1 MQLSKYPRVKLIHSP
16 TPLEYLENLT
26 QHLDGPDIYIK
37 RDDCTGLAFGGNKS
51 RKLEFLIGD
60 ALKNKADVVITAG
73 AVQSNHCRQTAAAA
87 TKFGM
92 ECIIVA
98 KPSWSKE
105 YNGNLFLDELLGA
118 KLVLLEEDNEALDQ
132 GGKLSMEET
141 IENLMAD
148 LKTKGKNPYYI
159 PVGGSNS
166 IGSLGYISMTMELIA
181 QANEMGIEIGS
192 MVAASGSGGTQTGMI
207 LGADVEK
214 SGIQTVGMAI
224 SSDATVVIPKLKDL
238 CNQTSEYYELG
249 LSYEEKDIIF
259 NDNYIGEGYGI
270 PSEEMIEAVKL
281 LARKEGIILDPV
293 YSGKAFAGMVDLIK
307 KGYFDKSKAVVFIHT
322 GGTPALFV
330 YSDSFREY
338 IQN

>member
-60 ALKNKADVVITAG
+60 ALKNKADVIITAG

-224 SSDATVVIPKLKDL
+224 SSDATIVIPKLKEL
-238 CNQTSEYYELG
+238 CNQTSDYYELG

>member
-60 ALKNKADVVITAG
+60 ALKNKADVIITAG

-224 SSDATVVIPKLKDL
+224 SSDATIVIPKLKDL
-238 CNQTSEYYELG
+238 CNQTSDYYELG
-249 LSYEEKDIIF
+249 LSYDEKDIIF

>member
-60 ALKNKADVVITAG
+60 ALKNKADVIITAG

-224 SSDATVVIPKLKDL
+224 SSDATIVIPKLKDL
-238 CNQTSEYYELG
+238 CNQTSDYYELG

>member
-60 ALKNKADVVITAG
+60 ALKNKADVIITAG

-224 SSDATVVIPKLKDL
+224 SSDATIVIPKLKDL
-238 CNQTSEYYELG
+238 CNQTSDYYELG
-249 LSYEEKDIIF
+249 LSYDEKDIIF

-307 KGYFDKSKAVVFIHT
+307 EGYFDKSKAVVFIHT

>member
-16 TPLEYLENLT
+16 TPLEHLENLT
-26 QHLDGPDIYIK
+26 RKLGGPEIYIK

-60 ALKNKADVVITAG
+60 ALDKNADVVITAG

-87 TKFGM
+87 TKFGL

-98 KPSWSKE
+98 RPSWSKD
-105 YNGNLFLDELLGA
+105 YNGNIFLDELLGA
-118 KLVLLEEDNEALDQ
+118 ELVLIEEDGEALDK
-132 GGKLSMEET
+132 GGRLSMEDT
-141 IENLMAD
+141 IDNLMQD
-148 LKTKGKNPYYI
+148 LKNKGKNPYFI
-159 PVGGSNS
+159 PVGGSNH
-166 IGSLGYISMTMELIA
+166 IGSLGYISMTMEMIS
-181 QANEMGIEIGS
+181 QANDMGIEIGS

-214 SGIQTVGMAI
+214 SGIDAVGMGI
-224 SSDATVVIPKLKDL
+224 SSDASVVIPKLKDL
-238 CNQTSEYYELG
+238 CNETSEYYDLG
-249 LSYEEKDIIF
+249 LSYEDDDIIF

-281 LARKEGIILDPV
+281 LARTEGIILDPV
-293 YSGKAFAGMVDLIK
+293 YSGKAFAGMIDLVK
-307 KGYFDKSKAVVFIHT
+307 KGHFDESKALVFIHT

-330 YSDSFREY
+330 YSNSFREY
-338 IQN
+338 L

>member
-60 ALKNKADVVITAG
+60 ALKNKADVIITAG

-132 GGKLSMEET
+132 GGKLSMEDT

-224 SSDATVVIPKLKDL
+224 SSDATIVIPKLKDL
-238 CNQTSEYYELG
+238 CNQTSDYYELG
-249 LSYEEKDIIF
+249 LSYDEKDIIF

-322 GGTPALFV
+322 GGCLLYTLTLPTKRIV
-330 YSDSFREY
+330 
-338 IQN
+338 

>member
-60 ALKNKADVVITAG
+60 ALKNKADVIITAG

-166 IGSLGYISMTMELIA
+166 IGSLGYISMTMELIV

-224 SSDATVVIPKLKDL
+224 SSDATIVIPKLKDL
-238 CNQTSEYYELG
+238 CNQTSDYYELG
-249 LSYEEKDIIF
+249 LSYDEKDIIF

>member
-26 QHLDGPDIYIK
+26 QHLNGPDIYIK

-60 ALKNKADVVITAG
+60 ALKNKADVIITAG

-224 SSDATVVIPKLKDL
+224 SSDATIVIPKLKDL
-238 CNQTSEYYELG
+238 CNQTSDYYELG

-270 PSEEMIEAVKL
+270 PSEEMIKAVKL

>member
-26 QHLDGPDIYIK
+26 QHLNGPDIYIK

-132 GGKLSMEET
+132 GGKLSMEKT

>member
-60 ALKNKADVVITAG
+60 ALKNKSDVIITAG

-181 QANEMGIEIGS
+181 QANEIGIEIGS

-224 SSDATVVIPKLKDL
+224 SSDATIVIPKLKDL
-238 CNQTSEYYELG
+238 CNQTSDYYELG

>member
-16 TPLEYLENLT
+16 TPLDYLENLT

-60 ALKNKADVVITAG
+60 ALKNKADVIITAG

-224 SSDATVVIPKLKDL
+224 SSDATIVIPKLKDL
-238 CNQTSEYYELG
+238 CNQTSDYYELG
-249 LSYEEKDIIF
+249 LSYDEKDIIF

>member
-26 QHLDGPDIYIK
+26 QHLNGPDIYIK

-60 ALKNKADVVITAG
+60 ALKNKADVIITAG

-132 GGKLSMEET
+132 GGKLSMEKT

-224 SSDATVVIPKLKDL
+224 SSDATIVIPKLKDL
-238 CNQTSEYYELG
+238 CNQTSDYYELG

>member
-132 GGKLSMEET
+132 GGKLSMEKT

>member
-37 RDDCTGLAFGGNKS
+37 REDCTGLAFGGNKS

-60 ALKNKADVVITAG
+60 ALKNKADVIITAG

-224 SSDATVVIPKLKDL
+224 SSDATIVIPKLKDL
-238 CNQTSEYYELG
+238 CNQTSDYYELG
-249 LSYEEKDIIF
+249 LSYDEKDIIF

>member
-26 QHLDGPDIYIK
+26 KHLGGPDIYIK

>member
-60 ALKNKADVVITAG
+60 ALKNKADVIITAG

-224 SSDATVVIPKLKDL
+224 SSDATIVIPKLKDL
-238 CNQTSEYYELG
+238 CNQTSDYYELG
-249 LSYEEKDIIF
+249 LSYDEKDIIF

-270 PSEEMIEAVKL
+270 PSEEMIEAVNL

>member
-26 QHLDGPDIYIK
+26 QHLDGPNIYIK

-60 ALKNKADVVITAG
+60 ALKNKADVIITAG

-224 SSDATVVIPKLKDL
+224 SSDATIVIPKLKDL
-238 CNQTSEYYELG
+238 CNQTSDYYELG
-249 LSYEEKDIIF
+249 LSYDEKDIIF

>member
-1 MQLSKYPRVKLIHSP
+1 MG
-16 TPLEYLENLT
+16 
-26 QHLDGPDIYIK
+26 GPDIYIK

-60 ALKNKADVVITAG
+60 ALKNKADVIITAG

-105 YNGNLFLDELLGA
+105 YNGNFFLDELLGA

-132 GGKLSMEET
+132 GGKLSMEKT

-148 LKTKGKNPYYI
+148 LKTKGKNTYYI

>member
-16 TPLEYLENLT
+16 TPLEYLDNLT
-26 QHLDGPDIYIK
+26 KHFGGPKIYIK

-51 RKLEFLIGD
+51 RKLEFLMGD
-60 ALKNKADVVITAG
+60 AIANKSDVVITAG

-87 TKFGM
+87 TKLGM

-98 KPSWSKE
+98 KPSWSKD

-118 KLVLLEEDNEALDQ
+118 KLVLIEDDNEALDQ

-141 IENLMAD
+141 IDKLMTD
-148 LKTKGKNPYYI
+148 LKNEGKSPYYI

-166 IGSLGYISMTMELIA
+166 IGSLGYISMTMELVS
-181 QANEMGIEIGS
+181 QANEMDIEIGS

-214 SGIQTVGMAI
+214 SGIQAVGMGI
-224 SSDATVVIPKLKDL
+224 SSDASVVIPKLTDL
-238 CNQTSEYYELG
+238 CNQTSKYYDLG
-249 LSYEEKDIIF
+249 LNYEEKDIIF

-330 YSDSFREY
+330 YSESFREY
-338 IQN
+338 LQA

>member
-60 ALKNKADVVITAG
+60 ALKNKANVIITAG

-224 SSDATVVIPKLKDL
+224 SSDATIVIPKLKDL
-238 CNQTSEYYELG
+238 CNQTSDYYELG